1 MVENKQQ
8 KYQCVFDAFS
18 KWLKDSKSQDEEQQQ
33 RTVSNNACL

>member
-18 KWLKDSKSQDEEQQQ
+18 KWLKDSKSQDEEEQQEKLC
-33 RTVSNNACL
+33 CLLSK